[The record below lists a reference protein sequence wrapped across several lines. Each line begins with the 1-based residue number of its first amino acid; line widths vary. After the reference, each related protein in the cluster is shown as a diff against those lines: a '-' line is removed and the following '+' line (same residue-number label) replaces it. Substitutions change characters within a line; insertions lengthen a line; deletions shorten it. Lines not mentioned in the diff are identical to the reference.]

1 MARVETIEP
10 IIPKLYSFSEIKVG
24 ALVTIY
30 EGDFAGFFAIKVAS
44 CDYDEPI
51 LVELTGHNYWK
62 ESEMKDFGKNLELIE
77 RGSELRI
84 VVDD

>member
-1 MARVETIEP
+1 MARVETIES

-62 ESEMKDFGKNLELIE
+62 ESEMNDFGKNLELIE
-77 RGSELRI
+77 LGTEIRLMIE
-84 VVDD
+84 

>member
-62 ESEMKDFGKNLELIE
+62 ESEMNDFGKNLELIE
-77 RGSELRI
+77 LGTEIRLMIE
-84 VVDD
+84 

>member
-77 RGSELRI
+77 LGTEIRLMIE
-84 VVDD
+84 